1 MRGGRFTERWSEL
14 VRERVRVAG
23 RGRASSVRSLVAR
36 WCGFAGVIVDARGLL
51 LVVRERGSEPR
62 TASVRLW
69 RLCVCNA
76 QDCEDS
82 LTALLFC

>member
-1 MRGGRFTERWSEL
+1 MRGGRFTERWSEP
-14 VRERVRVAG
+14 VWERVRVAG
-23 RGRASSVRSLVAR
+23 RGRANSVRLLVAR
-36 WCGFAGVIVDARGLL
+36 WCGFAGVIVDACGLL

-69 RLCVCNA
+69 RLCVRETR
-76 QDCEDS
+76 DCEDS